1 MIYTITLNPAIDK
14 RIILNNFKIDGVN
27 RFNDEREDAGGKGIN
42 VSKMIHNLGGTSTAL
57 GIVAGASGHFIK
69 DQLDKMGILHSFVE
83 GEGNTRTN
91 LKIVDPIYQTYTDI
105 NEEGKPV
112 SEKVLHSMEEH
123 LFNIVKEGDILI
135 LAGSV
140 PKNVN
145 KDIYGKWID
154 KAKKKN
160 IKVLLDAEGDLLRY
174 GIEAGPYLIKP
185 NIHELEGL
193 LDKRIETEEQAI
205 EYGKMLLDKDI
216 EIIVIS
222 RGSEGCLLISKD
234 KVLKVPGLVVNVK
247 STVGAGDSMVGAIA
261 YALESKYTLE
271 EAIALGVAA
280 STATIQEEGTVMGK
294 LDKIMEIKKTVQVI
308 PFEKENK
315 NEDKSSEIIW
325 R

>member
-1 MIYTITLNPAIDK
+1 MIFTITLNPAIDK

-57 GIVAGASGHFIK
+57 GIVAGTSGHFIK
-69 DQLDKMGILHSFVE
+69 SQLDKMGILHSFVE

-105 NEEGKPV
+105 NEEGKPI
-112 SEKVLHSMEEH
+112 SREVLNKMEEH
-123 LFNIVKEGDILI
+123 LFNTVQEGDILI

-145 KDIYGKWID
+145 KDIYGSWIK
-154 KAKKKN
+154 KAKERN
-160 IKVLLDAEGDLLRY
+160 IKVLLDAEGELLKN
-174 GIEAGPYLIKP
+174 GIDAGPYLIKP

-193 LDKRIETEEQAI
+193 LDKTIQTEVEAI
-205 EYGKMLLDKDI
+205 EYGRMLLENDI
-216 EIIVIS
+216 EIVVIS

-234 KVLKVPGLVVNVK
+234 KVLKVPGLVVSVK
-247 STVGAGDSMVGAIA
+247 STVGAGDSMVGALA
-261 YALESKYTLE
+261 YAIESGSTLE

-280 STATIQEEGTVMGK
+280 STATIQEEGTIMGK
-294 LDKIMEIKKTVQVI
+294 LDKIMEIKETVKVV
-308 PFEKENK
+308 PL
-315 NEDKSSEIIW
+315 
-325 R
+325 